1 MLAPGESELAGYE
14 VSTRASFGS
23 AELNALAIALSR
35 LVEASDGVAE
45 AVTHHDRVALV
56 ASTEKADGLVDEIS
70 GLAAA
75 LSVEDRAMLAE
86 FGVPA
91 LCRRLAVSAR
101 RNAYLI
107 EHAWATDAALM
118 RLLLGL
124 GRVGP
129 DGAVGGYAV
138 APGPTCVDR
147 GA

>member
-14 VSTRASFGS
+14 VSSRASFGS

-35 LVEASDGVAE
+35 LVAASDGVAD
-45 AVTHHDRVALV
+45 AVTRHDRVALV
-56 ASTEKADGLVDEIS
+56 ASNEKADGLVNEIS
-70 GLAAA
+70 GLASA
-75 LSVEDRAMLAE
+75 LSPEDRAMLAE
-86 FGVPA
+86 VGVPV
-91 LCRRLAVSAR
+91 LCRRLAVGAR

-107 EHAWATDAALM
+107 ERAWATDAALM

-124 GRVGP
+124 GRAGP

>member
-1 MLAPGESELAGYE
+1 MLTPGDREFAGSAVAYG
-14 VSTRASFGS
+14 AGFGS
-23 AELNALAIALSR
+23 PELTALTVALGR
-35 LVEASDGVAE
+35 LVEASGGVAN

-56 ASTEKADGLVDEIS
+56 ASNEKADGLVDEIN

-75 LSVEDRAMLAE
+75 LSVEDRAMLADS
-86 FGVPA
+86 GVPA

-129 DGAVGGYAV
+129 DGAVGGYVV